1 MYVISLLAQK
11 GGSGKTTLAECLAV
25 AATQDGKLAAILDM
39 DPQGTARS
47 WKQRRGTDDPAVIS
61 VTMANLDEE
70 LARARD
76 AGADMVFI
84 DTPARLSD
92 WAMEAARVSDLVI
105 VPSRATVK
113 DLERVEASIK
123 LATVYAIRPVFVVLT
138 QVRPRGDRH
147 VQAEQ
152 FITAKRFPVCP
163 AQIGDRVSYQDSDV
177 AGLTPLETEPAG
189 KGADEIRRVY
199 RFTRELLNQLQTK
212 KANHEQTEEKS
223 DRRAG

>member
-25 AATQDGKLAAILDM
+25 AATQDGKLAAIFDM

-47 WKQRRGTDDPAVIS
+47 WKQRRGSDDPAVIS

-70 LARARD
+70 LDRVRA

-147 VQAEQ
+147 IQAEE
-152 FITAKRFPVCP
+152 FITAKRFPVCKG
-163 AQIGDRVSYQDSDV
+163 QIGDRVSYQDSDV
-177 AGLTPLETEPAG
+177 LGLTPLETEPAG
-189 KGADEIRRVY
+189 KGAEEIRKVY

-212 KANHEQTEEKS
+212 KANHEQAEKES

>member
-47 WKQRRGTDDPAVIS
+47 WKQRRGADDPAVIS

-70 LARARD
+70 LVRARD

-92 WAMEAARVSDLVI
+92 WAMEAARVSDLAI

-138 QVRPRGDRH
+138 QVRPCGDRH

-189 KGADEIRRVY
+189 KGADEMRRVY
-199 RFTRELLNQLQTK
+199 RFTRELLSQLQTK
-212 KANHEQTEEKS
+212 KANHEQAGEKS